1 MALTWID
8 QCSAASQQPPAKLDE
23 INYYTKR
30 IPSAGSCCCA
40 MAVVLALQSVRHA
53 PVANPLGAVARVF
66 LEHLLTDDAKKGS

>member
-1 MALTWID
+1 
-8 QCSAASQQPPAKLDE
+8 
-23 INYYTKR
+23 
-30 IPSAGSCCCA
+30 